1 MPPTLTAGERDTF
14 TRQGY
19 LLVRDRIPPARIDA
33 MTGVISDV
41 VEREAHSMLQA
52 AELDDLA
59 AEQPF
64 ERRWYH
70 VWRQH
75 GGKQRSHTGWHT
87 RVFSRA
93 LFDLWVEPA
102 ILDVVEALI
111 GPEIQFNGD
120 FWVRPK
126 LPDEQ
131 ETTLPWHQDS
141 GYMPDTAHQR
151 LLTLWMPLVETSA
164 ENGTLQFLPGS
175 QQMGI
180 QEHATQSG
188 SFRTTAFDP
197 AADAH
202 GRHCPDEPRRLRAVR
217 QPGVPPFHREPR
229 RRGALVDRLPLQP
242 GRHPDGPPVARRHGV
257 HRAQPAPPRSRPP
270 PGIRSRTRGST
281 AASAGNAPGS
291 PWATHPRLRR
301 STGFL
306 VC

>member
-1 MPPTLTAGERDTF
+1 MPPTLTVGEQDTF
-14 TRQGY
+14 TRHGY
-19 LLVRDRIPPARIDA
+19 LLVRNRIPQARIDA
-33 MTGVISDV
+33 MIGVIADV
-41 VEREAHSMLQA
+41 VEQEARSMLQA
-52 AELDDLA
+52 GEVDDLA

-151 LLTLWMPLVETSA
+151 LLTLWMPLVETDA

-197 AADAH
+197 AADATIDTVAMSPGDFVLFDNLVFH
-202 GRHCPDEPRRLRAVR
+202 RSTVNRADVVRWSIDFRYSPVGTPMDHLWHADMAFTARSRGHPERAATWEQVATAWRHCSQRQERA
-217 QPGVPPFHREPR
+217 
-229 RRGALVDRLPLQP
+229 
-242 GRHPDGPPVARRHGV
+242 
-257 HRAQPAPPRSRPP
+257 
-270 PGIRSRTRGST
+270 
-281 AASAGNAPGS
+281 
-291 PWATHPRLRR
+291 W
-301 STGFL
+301 
-306 VC
+306 